1 MKEPDMRQSKL
12 LAAGAAAA
20 AGVAAFLTVP
30 AATASHSPGYEPV
43 LNPADFVKVIDNPY
57 FPLPVGRTLIY
68 KGIKDGRSQIDR
80 VHVTSKTKKIEGITA
95 TTVTDVS
102 THHGKLLEKTT
113 DWYAQDKHGTVW
125 YLGENTAAFLPGGK
139 VDRSG
144 SWQAGVKDAEPGI
157 IMKAHP
163 AVPQAYRQEFM
174 KGNAEDTAWI
184 VIVGGKLTVPAR
196 TFRHVLTSLEFTKLE
211 PNVIDKKVYAPGVGI
226 ISEQAVHGPKEVAT
240 LVKVIG

>member
-1 MKEPDMRQSKL
+1 MKEPEVRRSHVV
-12 LAAGAAAA
+12 AAGVTLA

-30 AATASHSPGYEPV
+30 AAAAAHKPGYEPV

-68 KGIKDGRSQIDR
+68 RGIKDGRSQIDR

-102 THHGKLLEKTT
+102 THRGKLLEKTT

-139 VDRSG
+139 IDRSG

-184 VIVGGKLTVPAR
+184 VMVGGKLTVPAG
-196 TFRHVLTSLEFTKLE
+196 TFRHVLTSLEFTRLE
-211 PNVIDKKVYAPGVGI
+211 PNVIDKKVYAPGIGI
-226 ISEQAVHGPKEVAT
+226 VSELAVHGPAEVAK
-240 LVKVIG
+240 LVKVIR